1 MKLFLSI
8 WYFQNFGLT
17 DLLVHNKK
25 VTSDKKTLFISDQR
39 NMGGNRDYCS
49 YLSVIFEAMNKS
61 PIFFLQ
67 LVFGKVRV
75 DRVTGSRR
83 EIDVRYEF
91 YLKVI
96 LKGLGCKQRSL
107 QPFLIEFLKII
118 KYVIVIVRWILPQV
132 GVDDSTSHNRKL
144 TSQTNFFFSQYYV
157 S

>member
-1 MKLFLSI
+1 
-8 WYFQNFGLT
+8 
-17 DLLVHNKK
+17 
-25 VTSDKKTLFISDQR
+25 
-39 NMGGNRDYCS
+39 MGGNRDYCS
-49 YLSVIFEAMNKS
+49 HFSVIFEAVNKF
-61 PIFFLQ
+61 PIFFLR

-118 KYVIVIVRWILPQV
+118 KYVIVIIRWILPQV
-132 GVDDSTSHNRKL
+132 GVDDSTEPQSEIDVTYKFL
-144 TSQTNFFFSQYYV
+144 FQPILCV
-157 S
+157 LE